1 MRRTSVLLATIL
13 VTTTLTCGH
22 SAADEGNPHIDYS
35 GFLRQAVKVSKER
48 EKRRISEDQF
58 LEMIE
63 DDQTVLLDARSVKMF
78 ELLHVRRAVNLPF
91 PDFTDATLA
100 EMIPTKQTRVVI
112 YCNNNFKNSPLA
124 FATKSFTA
132 SLNIHTFNA
141 LRSYGYENVYE
152 LKPLVDASDT
162 KIPFA
167 GTGANE
173 DGKLKHPPKK
183 FNLKRPE
190 GDREP

>member
-1 MRRTSVLLATIL
+1 MRATSILLAAIL
-13 VTTTLTCGH
+13 AITTLTSGL
-22 SAADEGNPHIDYS
+22 SAADEGNPNIDYA
-35 GFLRQAVKVSKER
+35 GFLRQAVQVSKER
-48 EKRRISEDQF
+48 EQRRVTVDQF

-63 DDQTVLLDARSVKMF
+63 DEQTVLLDARSVEMF
-78 ELLHVRRAVNLPF
+78 KLLHVRGSVNLPF
-91 PDFTDATLA
+91 PDFTEDTLA
-100 EMIPTKQTRVVI
+100 EIIPTKKTRIVI
-112 YCNNNFKNSPLA
+112 YCNNNFTNSPLA
-124 FATKSFTA
+124 FATKSITA

-173 DGKLKHPPKK
+173 DGTLRHTRKS
-183 FNLKRPE
+183 FQLKRPE
-190 GDREP
+190 GNR